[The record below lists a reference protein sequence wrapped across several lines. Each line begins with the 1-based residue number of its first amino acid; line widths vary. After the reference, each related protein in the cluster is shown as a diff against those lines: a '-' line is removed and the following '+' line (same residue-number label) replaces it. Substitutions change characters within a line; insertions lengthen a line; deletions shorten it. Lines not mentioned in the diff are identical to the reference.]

1 MRGCGPPWAELVRA
15 GKSISTSVV
24 GVVTRDSAVSG
35 GRGSLPA
42 YLLHP
47 LSILSELLR
56 AGNYFFPC
64 GKGWGVA
71 ALLKRIWG
79 LILCP
84 EGRGR
89 EAALPPKRQ

>member
-1 MRGCGPPWAELVRA
+1 MWPGRRKGDAWLWTPLGATPTGRVVRA

-42 YLLHP
+42 YLFHP

-64 GKGWGVA
+64 GKGWRIA
-71 ALLKRIWG
+71 ALLK
-79 LILCP
+79 
-84 EGRGR
+84 
-89 EAALPPKRQ
+89 